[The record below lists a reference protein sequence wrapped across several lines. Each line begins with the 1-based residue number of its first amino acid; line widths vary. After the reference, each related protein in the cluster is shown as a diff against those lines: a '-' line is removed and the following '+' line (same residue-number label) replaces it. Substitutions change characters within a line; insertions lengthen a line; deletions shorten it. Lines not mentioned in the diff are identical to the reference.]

1 MTESQEWWPADLG
14 TYSGLM
20 VRLTWHQVGTY
31 REFDG
36 RPDVGS
42 HRFSP
47 QDSWPD
53 NTNLDK
59 ARRLLWPIKKK
70 YGNRLSWSD
79 LMVLAGTMAYE
90 HAGFKTFGFSFGRE
104 DIWEPEKDVYWG
116 KETEPLAVNRYGDPQ
131 DRSSLEAPLAASH
144 FQLVYVN
151 PQGVEGKPD
160 PVRTAMD
167 VRETFG
173 RMGMND
179 VETAALTVG
188 GHSIGR
194 AHGNGNP
201 DNLGP
206 EPAGAD
212 IHEQG
217 FGWNQKNGT
226 GANQITSGLEG
237 AWTTNPDK
245 WDHQYLDLL
254 LNYKWESKKSPA
266 GAWQWE
272 PINLEEDKKPRDL
285 ADPNKKARLMFTDAD
300 MAMAMDP
307 EYRKISERFY
317 KDPKF
322 FEDSFARAWFKL
334 THRTMGNKENYIGPW
349 APKED
354 LLWQGNVQS
363 PKKEI

>member
-1 MTESQEWWPADLG
+1 MCIRD
-14 TYSGLM
+14 
-20 VRLTWHQVGTY
+20 
-31 REFDG
+31 
-36 RPDVGS
+36 RPNVGS

-116 KETEPLAVNRYGDPQ
+116 KETEPLAVNRYGDPK

-188 GHSIGR
+188 GLS
-194 AHGNGNP
+194 
-201 DNLGP
+201 L
-206 EPAGAD
+206 
-212 IHEQG
+212 IH
-217 FGWNQKNGT
+217 
-226 GANQITSGLEG
+226 I
-237 AWTTNPDK
+237 
-245 WDHQYLDLL
+245 
-254 LNYKWESKKSPA
+254 
-266 GAWQWE
+266 
-272 PINLEEDKKPRDL
+272 
-285 ADPNKKARLMFTDAD
+285 
-300 MAMAMDP
+300 
-307 EYRKISERFY
+307 
-317 KDPKF
+317 
-322 FEDSFARAWFKL
+322 
-334 THRTMGNKENYIGPW
+334 
-349 APKED
+349 
-354 LLWQGNVQS
+354 
-363 PKKEI
+363 

>member
-1 MTESQEWWPADLG
+1 
-14 TYSGLM
+14 
-20 VRLTWHQVGTY
+20 
-31 REFDG
+31 
-36 RPDVGS
+36 
-42 HRFSP
+42 
-47 QDSWPD
+47 
-53 NTNLDK
+53 
-59 ARRLLWPIKKK
+59 
-70 YGNRLSWSD
+70 
-79 LMVLAGTMAYE
+79 MVLAGTMAYE

-116 KETEPLAVNRYGDPQ
+116 KETEPLAVNRYGDPK

-254 LNYKWESKKSPA
+254 LNYKWESKKA
-266 GAWQWE
+266 QQVLGNG
-272 PINLEEDKKPRDL
+272 NLLILKKIKNR
-285 ADPNKKARLMFTDAD
+285 
-300 MAMAMDP
+300 
-307 EYRKISERFY
+307 
-317 KDPKF
+317 
-322 FEDSFARAWFKL
+322 
-334 THRTMGNKENYIGPW
+334 
-349 APKED
+349 
-354 LLWQGNVQS
+354 
-363 PKKEI
+363 EI